1 MSKTKKVENPVF
13 QTMKQIEKSFT
24 GYWVLISNISDNPIG
39 GIVRYFSKLKSDG
52 LYDIIMDFDDDF
64 ETYGDCDIRSV
75 IPTDGSL
82 GGLGL

>member
-1 MSKTKKVENPVF
+1 MSKVSKVENPVF
-13 QTMKQIEKSFT
+13 QTMKQVEKT
-24 GYWVLISNISDNPIG
+24 YRGNWVLITNISKNPIG
-39 GIVRYFSKLKSDG
+39 GIVRYTSKLKSDG
-52 LYDIIMDFDDDF
+52 LFDVIMDLDNNP